1 MKRNMFGQNDA
12 IRWLNSGG
20 LIVLLLIASLNVNA
34 QEEAQTHPF
43 VSGEDGASKQLLT
56 QRWSLVETLSDEFE
70 GDELSQIWDTRN
82 IVPGKFLWNGRY
94 PGLFQ
99 KKNVSVVDGELWM
112 EGKREDVVFEGRTWT
127 HTGAILRS
135 HASIL
140 PGMYT
145 EAKMKTTSTIM
156 SGTFWMQTPHA
167 PNCET
172 VPKTE
177 LDVTESIGRASSNT
191 KPPLEGESVP
201 EWYEKARTS
210 FLQGINATARQR
222 QDGCTEKAI
231 NIETS
236 KDLSGT
242 FSPSED
248 FHVYGF
254 HWRTPTQLDFFV
266 DGKFNHTIVPSIPF
280 EKPMA
285 LILAIEIY
293 DFNWPTDAKKDGF
306 MASKKDRSTR
316 YQWIRTW
323 KTE

>member
-34 QEEAQTHPF
+34 QGEAQTHPF
-43 VSGEDGASKQLLT
+43 VSGEDDASKQLLT

-82 IVPGKFLWNGRY
+82 IIPGKFLWNGRY

-112 EGKREDVVFEGRTWT
+112 EGKKEDVVFEGRTWT

-135 HASIL
+135 HAL
-140 PGMYT
+140 MQPGMYT
-145 EAKMKTTSTIM
+145 EAKMKTTTTIM
-156 SGTFWMQTPHA
+156 SGTFWMQTPHD

-201 EWYEKARTS
+201 EWYEKTRIN

-222 QDGCTEKAI
+222 QDGCTEEAI
-231 NIETS
+231 NIETP
-236 KDLSGT
+236 KNLSGT
-242 FSPSED
+242 FSPSEN

-280 EKPMA
+280 ENPMA

-293 DFNWPTDAKKDGF
+293 DFNWPSDAKKDGF

>member
-1 MKRNMFGQNDA
+1 MNNIVFKNNGA
-12 IRWLNSGG
+12 ISCLNKGALIMLCLIAGLHVHAKGEVPAHPLVSGG
-20 LIVLLLIASLNVNA
+20 
-34 QEEAQTHPF
+34 
-43 VSGEDGASKQLLT
+43 DDASKNLLT
-56 QRWSLVETLSDEFE
+56 QRWSLVEMLSDEFE

-82 IVPGKFLWNGRY
+82 IIPGKFMWNGRY

-135 HASIL
+135 HALIQ

-145 EAKMKTTSTIM
+145 EAKMKTTTTIM
-156 SGTFWMQTPHA
+156 SGTFWMQTPHDS
-167 PNCET
+167 NCEK

-191 KPPLEGESVP
+191 KPPPKGESVP
-201 EWYEKARTS
+201 KWYEKTRAR

-222 QDGCTEKAI
+222 YDSCTEKAI
-231 NIETS
+231 NIETPIE
-236 KDLSGT
+236 LSGT

-248 FHVYGF
+248 FHIYGF
-254 HWRTPTQLDFFV
+254 HWRTPTQLDFYV
-266 DGKFNHTIVPSIPF
+266 DGKFNHTIVPSIAF
-280 EKPMA
+280 ENPMA

-293 DFNWPTDAKKDGF
+293 DFNWPTEPEKDGF

-323 KTE
+323 KAE